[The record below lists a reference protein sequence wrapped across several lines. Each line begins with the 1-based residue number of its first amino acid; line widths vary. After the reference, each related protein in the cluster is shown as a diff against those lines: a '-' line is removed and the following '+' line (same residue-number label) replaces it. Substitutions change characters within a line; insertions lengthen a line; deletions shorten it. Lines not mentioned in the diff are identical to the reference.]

1 MPRSTRHEPY
11 PAEPAKS
18 GTPAPLIDA
27 RTVELIERAVKIEQE
42 DARAAGT
49 ISFVSR
55 IFCQVALPYRDPG
68 PVQSWRRTNGTV
80 TLRLTPGLITAKGGE
95 QIDAYPFGVMPR
107 YLLAWMTTEVKQGGP
122 AVQDDGLTLDLGG
135 SMRAF
140 LRQIGINSATGGRE
154 GSATRLRDQ
163 VTRLAYS
170 SITVTETRE
179 HSNGQWNH
187 RGRAFGFVDET
198 NLWWSDR
205 DNGTPTLWPNTIRLT
220 PAWRDSIKEAAVPL
234 DTRAL
239 AIIQRAK
246 AGPLALDLYYWLAHR
261 LYTVRKPTLVPWA
274 LLSRQFGS
282 QYDRPRAFK
291 AAVVRQ
297 LRVISLAYPEA
308 GVTATDDGLL
318 LRPSPTPVA
327 RPATIPATSYE
338 TGQPGG

>member
-1 MPRSTRHEPY
+1 MTQQSVHTETQTDRV
-11 PAEPAKS
+11 
-18 GTPAPLIDA
+18 PLLNA
-27 RTVELIERAVKIEQE
+27 RTVELLDRAVEIERE
-42 DARAAGT
+42 DALAAGT

-68 PVQSWRRTNGTV
+68 PMSSWRRTNGTV
-80 TLRLTPGLITAKGGE
+80 TLRLTPGLVTGKGGE

-107 YLLAWMTTEVKQGGP
+107 YLLAWMSTEVKQGGP

-140 LRQIGINSATGGRE
+140 LRQVGINSATGGTK

-205 DNGTPTLWPNTIRLT
+205 ENGTPTLWPNTIRLT

-274 LLSRQFGS
+274 LLGRQFGS
-282 QYDRPRAFK
+282 QYDRLRAFK
-291 AAVVRQ
+291 AAVVHQ
-297 LRVISLAYPEA
+297 LRVIALAYPEA
-308 GVTATDDGLL
+308 RVNVTDDGLL

-327 RPATIPATSYE
+327 RLAAIPAASRE
-338 TGQPGG
+338 SGGAGR